1 MTNGMSISSRYNNFN
16 IRQKNLFNESAKIIN
31 NNLSKLRKKIDSKYL
46 KDIEMKLNKISIDNI
61 DYIEIRDEKEL
72 LLTSKNN
79 NARLFIAYYID
90 NIRIIDNFILY

>member
-1 MTNGMSISSRYNNFN
+1 
-16 IRQKNLFNESAKIIN
+16 
-31 NNLSKLRKKIDSKYL
+31 
-46 KDIEMKLNKISIDNI
+46 MKLNKISIDNI